1 MRKISTKAAAEAVLR
16 ELPSVL
22 GVSVKEDVFG
32 HPREVHLLVGPGPDP
47 RLLARE
53 VRALLEA
60 RLGVPVDQRVISIA
74 QLGRPLPPGLLA
86 MGDGVGAAVDGAGQ
100 AALELDGQA
109 TRSARLIF
117 GGLESAAREGRVT
130 VRVRLGRGGEEHE
143 AEATDLDTGPGRV
156 RAGASAALKAAALAC
171 EGKLRLELEAA
182 SLVRALNRDYALVS
196 VIAVAPRL
204 GRRPLPLSGVH
215 PQDEGPELAGALAA
229 LKATNRV
236 LGLRLRSDGEGRRP
250 PPSSGP

>member
-1 MRKISTKAAAEAVLR
+1 MRKISTKAAADAALR

-86 MGDGVGAAVDGAGQ
+86 TEDGVEAAGNEAGQ
-100 AALELDGQA
+100 AGLEIEGQPP
-109 TRSARLIF
+109 RGARLIF
-117 GGLESAAREGRVT
+117 GGLESAVREGRVT
-130 VRVRLGRGGEEHE
+130 VRVRLGWGGEGYE
-143 AEATDLDTGPGRV
+143 AEATDVDTGPGRV
-156 RAGASAALKAAALAC
+156 RAGAAATLRAAALAC
-171 EGKLRLELEAA
+171 EGELRLELEAA
-182 SLVRALNRDYALVS
+182 SLVRALDRDYALVS
-196 VIAVAPRL
+196 VIAVAPSL

-215 PQDEGPELAGALAA
+215 PQEEGPELAGALAA